1 MDNKEKI
8 KKALLEFAS
17 TLSNTDKNVRDAQKK
32 NIVSTL
38 SEEKKTP
45 TKKRKKAKTGEEPL
59 NDQLTNLLSQYTESL
74 GSTNKKHREQTKK
87 QVMDL
92 VNDQIHVDHKQEDA
106 KQFKQYIDD
115 IETMFNPHGTKKD
128 SKKPIIAE
136 DLQKYID
143 DKVGEIN
150 QKVQQIKES
159 AEHAMASNPSPDGE
173 SGGGSNAQQF
183 KEGGKIEGNIQ
194 ITGEQRDPNDI
205 IDPDTQDLA
214 GGPALVI
221 KQPVADAPIVK
232 FVNVDAQTGEDLPGG
247 LLIDPDG
254 NLIIPGDVTV
264 GGTFTSEQISISP
277 GTGGEGGVT
286 DEDLI
291 PKADLVYKLGTTGAS
306 YKSLNVGSVSAA
318 DCDLYGGLI
327 SNTVTT
333 NTISAERVT
342 SHLIPAIPGL
352 KLGDCHEFPWE
363 TLCVNS
369 LTAMEDMYIKDDV
382 IIGDDTLIHGDLR
395 VSGNIYGVAPGG
407 STAYGNTVSGNYLR
421 ITTNSQLSGNV
432 ELGKDGFDNISFSG
446 NVDTD
451 ILPQD
456 GDESLGSNSN
466 QWNTLYVSDANVA
479 NDLSVLGNT
488 IVGATADDTL
498 NVRSEISSDLVPV
511 TGADKNIGSTTN
523 NWGTV
528 YTTHVQAAS
537 SVVVDDNLT
546 VGGDTA
552 LSGNLTVKGDL
563 RVYGNAYL
571 SAGDDKYI
579 YVGDGDQDNVVFRA
593 DIDSNILPNLN
604 KTYTVGSSTK
614 QWATIYSQ
622 DLSAS
627 RNLSVSGDTH
637 LGTSNF
643 DKLAINADITTNI
656 RPDVTGLD
664 LGNTVQPWYTLHVQ
678 NVSATD
684 NLSVSGDSV
693 LGDSS
698 TDRLTINSRITSDL
712 TPYVSQQANLGSPGS
727 VWGTTHTTFVSA
739 LSDVNINRD
748 LIVVR
753 DATIDN
759 NLHVSGTST
768 LSGAVSAADDL
779 HVAKNAYIQNDLQV
793 LGSSV
798 LSGDVHIQGDLR
810 VDGNTYLSAGSTGT
824 IYVGDSDKDNVVFTA
839 DVDSNIVPDKTKTHN
854 LGSSTQEWN
863 TIYVDTL
870 TASTDVNI
878 GNNLNVDN
886 NTVLGSNISQDIVTF
901 KSKINT
907 PVLPNQDI
915 THNLGDSGGRWNTL
929 YVQDVSAYGNV
940 KIDGDTFIGDTW
952 LDTVSVSAQ
961 VDSGII
967 PVSGELH
974 DLGSSINR
982 WRKINTRD
990 VDVSNNANIQNNL
1003 QVGGSSS
1010 LTGNVSANSNLF
1022 VQGQLLV
1029 SDSSTLSG
1037 AVLIQDTLTVEQA
1050 TTLEN
1055 NLAVSGTSIL
1065 AGDVTTQDNL
1075 TVQDNLVVSG
1085 TSMLKDDITAGHDL
1099 TVQNNLAVSGS
1110 STLNDVTV
1118 GKNLVVSGTSMLI
1131 DHVTTDNDLTVGGN
1145 FSVSGTSVLID
1156 SVTAQT
1162 DLTVQNDLQVLG
1174 SSVLSGDVHIRG
1186 DLRVDGN
1193 AFLSAGSD
1201 GTIYVGDTDQD
1212 NVVFTADID
1221 SDFYPDKTQT
1231 YNLGSSSKQWNLV
1244 YTHDLSASGNAHVQH
1259 NTIFGTS
1266 SADWVR
1272 PLGRIDNHL
1281 IPRYN
1286 DIYNL
1291 GRVDRRWDVIYVS
1304 TARVKDDLVVEDDAS
1319 ILGDVTLGASD
1330 TSNIFINGLMNTN
1343 FVPEFGTTLQAY
1355 TTSAS
1360 GYAPGTLVGG
1370 VANLFTP
1377 DKNLVWGISNPVGIF
1392 SMDLTIDLDIPIP
1405 GGIDEFVF
1413 HYTTNSPNGTR
1424 EVQVHDRLTNTWVS
1438 MYKDTPNFSTGNI
1451 EVQQTLGPAFT
1462 AMHIDGFRFEYD
1474 NTLTTS
1480 EDFQIH
1486 YFVVKKDGNIIDWR
1500 DIQFDSGFSLGIN
1513 NKPWG
1518 SAYIVDGN
1526 ILQNLDVAGN
1536 TVIGTNNFDT
1546 VVFNADV
1553 LSNIEPDQTDTY
1565 NLGNPLQQWK
1575 NTYTT
1580 SLTAAYLSAGG
1591 LTYPTQDGEKRDVLT
1606 TDGEGNLS
1614 FGSPQRVVMDVR
1626 NDDVVTLAPGD
1637 PVYAVGEIGAS
1648 GVIRVRRSHAN
1659 DPATMPA
1666 IGLIRE
1672 SIPTN
1677 SDGEIITNG
1686 VFNTNINGFTGA
1698 QPGDTLY
1705 VAATG
1710 LTLTKPSGSQ
1720 LIQNIG
1726 QVLKTNGSII
1736 QGIKVSSIDR
1746 TNDVP
1751 NLSADHI
1758 FYGEGGYSVQK
1769 TLTDAIYQQPV
1780 INTQTID
1787 ATKILSGGE
1796 DLMIGMKTKE
1806 QRINGLYNYLVS
1818 DYTTNH
1824 TVSSTSITNF
1834 IDSSEYSVLS
1844 SSMDI
1849 GDTITLSATSDQYV
1863 LSNTTGN
1870 IDDDWIYVTL
1880 KPDTI
1885 IVDNDLSNQKTV
1897 DSFLLSQFKSAKY
1910 TIEVYDT
1917 SSNEVFFTE
1926 LSLVT
1931 NGVDYTINE
1940 YGLNYTTSNPFV
1952 EFDAVVAT
1960 GSVSL
1965 RILQANGFNN
1975 ITNCRLKAKRTC
1987 F

>member
-38 SEEKKTP
+38 SEEKKTVN
-45 TKKRKKAKTGEEPL
+45 KKRKRPKTGSEPM
-59 NDQLTNLLSQYTESL
+59 NDQLTSLLSQYTESL
-74 GSTNKKHREQTKK
+74 GTTDKEHREQTKQ

-106 KQFKQYIDD
+106 QQFRQYIDD
-115 IETMFNPHGTKKD
+115 IDTMFNPNGVKKD
-128 SKKPIIAE
+128 KQKPIIAE

-143 DKVGEIN
+143 DKVGEIT
-150 QKVQQIKES
+150 QKVQQIKEN
-159 AEHAMASNPSPDGE
+159 ADYAMASQPSPAEE

-194 ITGEQRDPNDI
+194 ITGEIRDPNDI
-205 IDPDTQDLA
+205 IDPEAKELA

-221 KQPVADAPIVK
+221 KQPVSGAPVVK
-232 FVNVDAQTGEDLPGG
+232 FVNVDASTGEDLPGG
-247 LLIDPDG
+247 LLIDSDG
-254 NLIIPGDVTV
+254 NLIVPGDITV
-264 GGTFTSEQISISP
+264 GGTFTSDQITISP
-277 GTGGEGGVT
+277 GTGSGGVSGGVT
-286 DEDLI
+286 DENLI
-291 PKADLVYKLGTTGAS
+291 PKSDLVYKLGTPGAS

-318 DCDLYGGLI
+318 DCDLEGGLI

-342 SHLIPAIPGL
+342 SHLIPGIPGL
-352 KLGDCHEFPWE
+352 KLGECNEYPWD

-369 LTAMEDMYIKDDV
+369 LTAMENMYIKDDV

-395 VSGNIYGVAPGG
+395 VSGNIFGVAPGG

-421 ITTNSQLSGNV
+421 ITTNSQLSGSV
-432 ELGKDGFDNISFSG
+432 ELGKDGFDDISFNG
-446 NVDTD
+446 TVDTD

-456 GDESLGSNSN
+456 GDESLGSNNN
-466 QWNTLYVSDANVA
+466 QWNTLYVSDANVT

-488 IVGATADDTL
+488 IVGTTSDDTL
-498 NVRSEISSDLVPV
+498 NVRSEISSHLVPV
-511 TGADKNIGSTTN
+511 TGADRNIGSNTN
-523 NWGTV
+523 NWGTIH
-528 YTTHVQAAS
+528 TTDVQAAS
-537 SVVVDDNLT
+537 SIVAGSDLT
-546 VGGDTA
+546 VHGDTA
-552 LSGNLTVKGDL
+552 LSGSLTIKGEL

-579 YVGDGDQDNVVFRA
+579 YVGDNDQDSVVFRA
-593 DIDSNILPNLN
+593 DVDSDLIPNRH
-604 KTYTVGSSTK
+604 KTYNVGTLTK
-614 QWATIYSQ
+614 QWGTIYSH

-637 LGTSNF
+637 LGTSGF
-643 DKLAINADITTNI
+643 DKLAINADVTTNI
-656 RPDVTGLD
+656 RPDTSGLD
-664 LGNTVQPWYTLHVQ
+664 LGNTIQPWHTLHVQ
-678 NVSATD
+678 NVSASD

-693 LGDSS
+693 LGDNS

-712 TPYVSQQANLGSPGS
+712 SPYVSQQHDLGSPDS
-727 VWGTTHTTFVSA
+727 AWGTTHTTFVSA
-739 LSDVNINRD
+739 LSDINISRD
-748 LIVVR
+748 LIVDR
-753 DATIDN
+753 DAGINN
-759 NLHVSGTST
+759 NLHVAGTST
-768 LSGAVSAADDL
+768 LSGVVTAADDL
-779 HVAKNAYIQNDLQV
+779 HVARDVYIQNDLQV
-793 LGSSV
+793 IGSSV

-810 VDGNTYLSAGSTGT
+810 VDGSTYLSAGSNGT
-824 IYVGDSDKDNVVFTA
+824 IYVGDSDRDNVIFTA
-839 DVDSNIVPDKTKTHN
+839 DVDSNIIPDKSKTHN

-915 THNLGDSGGRWNTL
+915 THNLGGTGGRWNTL

-940 KIDGDTFIGDTW
+940 KIDGNTFIGDTW

-961 VDSGII
+961 VDSGVI

-974 DLGSSINR
+974 DLGSTTNR
-982 WRKINTRD
+982 WRKTNTRD

-1003 QVGGSSS
+1003 QVGGSS
-1010 LTGNVSANSNLF
+1010 
-1022 VQGQLLV
+1022 
-1029 SDSSTLSG
+1029 TLSG
-1037 AVLIQDTLTVEQA
+1037 DVLIQDILTVEQA

-1055 NLAVSGTSIL
+1055 NLAVSGTSIFS
-1065 AGDVTTQDNL
+1065 GDVTTQDNL

-1085 TSMLKDDITAGHDL
+1085 TSMLKDDIIAGNDL

-1145 FSVSGTSVLID
+1145 FNVNGTSVLID

-1162 DLTVQNDLQVLG
+1162 DLTVQNNLLVTG
-1174 SSVLSGDVHIRG
+1174 SSVLSGDVHVRG

-1193 AFLSAGSD
+1193 TFLSAGSD
-1201 GTIYVGDTDQD
+1201 GTIYVGDNDQD

-1231 YNLGSSSKQWNLV
+1231 YNVGTLTKQWNLV
-1244 YTHDLSASGNAHVQH
+1244 YTHDLSASRNAHVQH
-1259 NTIFGTS
+1259 NTIFGTN
-1266 SADWVR
+1266 SADWMR

-1291 GRVDRRWDVIYVS
+1291 GTTDRRWDVIYVS
-1304 TARVKDDLVVEDDAS
+1304 TARIKDDLVVEDDAS
-1319 ILGDVTLGASD
+1319 ILGDVTLGSSD

-1343 FVPEFGTTLQAY
+1343 VVPEFGTTLQAY

-1360 GYAPGTLVGG
+1360 GYEPGSLVGG
-1370 VANLFTP
+1370 VSNLFTP

-1413 HYTTNSPNGTR
+1413 HYTTNSANGTR

-1438 MYKDTPNFSTGNI
+1438 MYKDTPNFSTGDV
-1451 EVQQTLGPAFT
+1451 EVSQTLGPAFT

-1480 EDFQIH
+1480 EDFLIH
-1486 YFVVKKDGNIIDWR
+1486 YFVVKKNGNIIDWR

-1513 NKPWG
+1513 TKPWG
-1518 SAYIVDGN
+1518 TAYIVNGN
-1526 ILQNLDVAGN
+1526 ILQNLDVAGD
-1536 TVIGTNNFDT
+1536 TVIGTNNFDS

-1565 NLGNPLQQWK
+1565 SLGNPLQQWK
-1575 NTYTT
+1575 HTYTT
-1580 SLTAAYLSAGG
+1580 SLSTSNLSAGG
-1591 LTYPTQDGEKRDVLT
+1591 LIYPTQDGERRDVLT
-1606 TDGEGNLS
+1606 TDGAGNLS
-1614 FGSPQRVVMDVR
+1614 FGSPQRVIMDVR
-1626 NDDVVTLAPGD
+1626 NDDDVTLSPGD
-1637 PVYAVGEIGAS
+1637 PVYAVGEIGTS
-1648 GVIRVRRSHAN
+1648 GVIRVRLSHAN

-1672 SIPTN
+1672 TIPEN

-1686 VFNTNINGFTGA
+1686 VFNTNISGFTGA

-1736 QGIKVSSIDR
+1736 QGLKVSSIDR

-1751 NLSADHI
+1751 NLSGDHI

-1780 INTQTID
+1780 VNTQTID

-1796 DLMIGMKTKE
+1796 DLMVGMRTKD

-1818 DYTTNH
+1818 DYTNNH
-1824 TVSSTSITNF
+1824 TVSSTSINNF
-1834 IDSSEYSVLS
+1834 IGSSEYSVLS

-1849 GDTITLSATSDQYV
+1849 GDTITLSATNDQYV

-1870 IDDDWIYVTL
+1870 INDDWIYVTL

-1917 SSNEVFFTE
+1917 TSNEVFFTE
-1926 LSLVT
+1926 LSLVS
-1931 NGVDYTINE
+1931 NGVDYAINE